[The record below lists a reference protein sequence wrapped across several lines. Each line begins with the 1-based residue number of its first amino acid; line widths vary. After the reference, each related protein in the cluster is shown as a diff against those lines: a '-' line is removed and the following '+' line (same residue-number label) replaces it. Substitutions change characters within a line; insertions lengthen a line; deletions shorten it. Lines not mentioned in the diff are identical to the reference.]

1 MVDISFV
8 LVLALVSS
16 TVVAQPGTKVL
27 TSLFS
32 CFRLWPT
39 PTPPKLFTESV
50 HEWIPLNGKT
60 STPTSDEDPA
70 DIGLSYILQQLNI
83 QPGQFTRRTSFT
95 DRFGVTHLYGMPLH
109 KGLFIG
115 DLHAA
120 VHIKN
125 GRVFFY
131 SAIIKNNHALTKRS
145 PTTPESM
152 IKKSSEEAVRV
163 AVDHFK
169 IPFYNGIVPVME
181 SYWTGNIH
189 IPVWVFQLRDE
200 PITQWF
206 EVRVNANTGD
216 IVSMEDFNRGF
227 TYTAIKL
234 PNENP
239 KDGFSTILNPEN
251 FQASPN
257 GWTEGFELEGNNALV
272 RIEGGMEFEAT
283 IKGIFDR
290 PFDPTLPPQA
300 FKNLV
305 AGAINAFYVAN
316 TVHDTLY
323 QYGFTEKAGN
333 FQMDNFN
340 KGGKEGDPIIIN
352 VQSSKE
358 TNNAYFLTPLDGQSG
373 VLNLHIF
380 TATKPNRDSALD
392 NTILT
397 HELTHGLSERLTGGA
412 RTKGCMTETESLGL
426 SEGYSDMMALIFMA
440 KPEDTHK
447 GRYNLGAIW
456 AVMLLEV
463 YWNLVEKYG
472 FSANLHDA
480 TQEKAHDAMLA
491 ADDAYYGGIN
501 KHLIREGF
509 AKRGLGSIS

>member
-1 MVDISFV
+1 
-8 LVLALVSS
+8 
-16 TVVAQPGTKVL
+16 
-27 TSLFS
+27 
-32 CFRLWPT
+32 
-39 PTPPKLFTESV
+39 
-50 HEWIPLNGKT
+50 
-60 STPTSDEDPA
+60 
-70 DIGLSYILQQLNI
+70 
-83 QPGQFTRRTSFT
+83 
-95 DRFGVTHLYGMPLH
+95 
-109 KGLFIG
+109 
-115 DLHAA
+115 
-120 VHIKN
+120 
-125 GRVFFY
+125 
-131 SAIIKNNHALTKRS
+131 
-145 PTTPESM
+145 
-152 IKKSSEEAVRV
+152 
-163 AVDHFK
+163 
-169 IPFYNGIVPVME
+169 ME

-189 IPVWVFQLRDE
+189 IPVWVFQLRDN
-200 PITQWF
+200 PITQWI
-206 EVRVNANTGD
+206 EVRVDAITGD
-216 IVSMEDFNRGF
+216 IVSRQDFNRGF

-239 KDGFSTILNPEN
+239 KDEFSTILNPEN

-257 GWTEGFELEGNNALV
+257 GWTEGYELEGNNALV

-316 TVHDTLY
+316 TVHDITY

-333 FQMDNFN
+333 FQWDNFN

-352 VQSSKE
+352 VQSSKD

-412 RTKGCMTETESLGL
+412 RTKMCMSKTESRGL

-440 KPEDTHK
+440 KPEDTRNTKKVMGEYVEGDSRGSRRYPYTTDMKVNPLKYKNVVRDK

-463 YWNLVEKYG
+463 YWNLVEQYG

-480 TQEKAHDAMLA
+480 TQEKGNVIFLQLLVGTLMIQPCNPTFDSAHDAMLA